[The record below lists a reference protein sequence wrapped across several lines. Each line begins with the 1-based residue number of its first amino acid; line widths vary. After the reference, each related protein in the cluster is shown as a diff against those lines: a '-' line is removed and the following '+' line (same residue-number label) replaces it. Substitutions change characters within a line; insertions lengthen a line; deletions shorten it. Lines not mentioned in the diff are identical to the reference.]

1 MPWYNNIV
9 PENIKKNICVY
20 LLQRYLGKFFEE
32 KITRDQLTL
41 NLSDGRASVE
51 KVHLDVQVNIWNIF
65 LLSKLSFRCY

>member
-1 MPWYNNIV
+1 MPWYKNIV
-9 PENIKKNICVY
+9 PENIKKNVCIY

-51 KVHLDVQVNIWNIF
+51 KVRLDVQVGT
-65 LLSKLSFRCY
+65 KYV